1 MVRSIDTLRPFGRFL
16 ETGKRDFYEN
26 SHIGLRPFRNNI
38 SYFGIDADQLMGAL
52 PELTAR
58 LFGEVMAL
66 FEAGVLHPLPY
77 RAFPAERA
85 EDAFRYMQQA
95 RQIGK
100 VLVTYPSGT
109 PAPTRGVTR
118 AAARARSAWHVPG
131 GRRHGRAGFASA
143 RWMVERGARR
153 LTLASRSG
161 EPLRPHARKSSAG
174 ARRSA
179 SRSMSCRAT

>member
-1 MVRSIDTLRPFGRFL
+1 
-16 ETGKRDFYEN
+16 
-26 SHIGLRPFRNNI
+26 
-38 SYFGIDADQLMGAL
+38 MGAL

-109 PAPTRGVTR
+109 PARR
-118 AAARARSAWHVPG
+118 AALRARPLALDPHGTYLVVGGTGGPVSRARAGW
-131 GRRHGRAGFASA
+131 
-143 RWMVERGARR
+143 
-153 LTLASRSG
+153 
-161 EPLRPHARKSSAG
+161 SSAAHAG
-174 ARRSA
+174 
-179 SRSMSCRAT
+179 

>member
-1 MVRSIDTLRPFGRFL
+1 
-16 ETGKRDFYEN
+16 
-26 SHIGLRPFRNNI
+26 
-38 SYFGIDADQLMGAL
+38 MGAL

-118 AAARARSAWHVPG
+118 AGRSRSIRMARTWWSAARAGSVSRA
-131 GRRHGRAGFASA
+131 RAG
-143 RWMVERGARR
+143 W
-153 LTLASRSG
+153 
-161 EPLRPHARKSSAG
+161 SSAAHAG
-174 ARRSA
+174 
-179 SRSMSCRAT
+179 